1 MAAEYVGLTADC
13 RLTVT
18 VRPAR
23 EAAEVEAAMDLRVR
37 VFVDEQGVS
46 RDEELDDLDD
56 EATQIIA
63 VDESGVVATCRL
75 REVGGGVWKLERM
88 AVDGR
93 VRGLG
98 VGDRL
103 LAGAEEEVRSRGATE
118 IVLHAQR
125 RAEGFYASHGYV
137 PEGDTFME
145 AEIEH
150 IRMRKAL

>member
-1 MAAEYVGLTADC
+1 LTADC

-23 EAAEVEAAMDLRVR
+23 DPAEVEAARQLRVR

-46 RDEELDDLDD
+46 PEEEKDDLDED
-56 EATQIIA
+56 ATQIVA
-63 VDESGVVATCRL
+63 LDESGLIATCRL
-75 REVGGGVWKLERM
+75 RVVEAGVWKLERM
-88 AVDGR
+88 AVEAR

-98 VGDRL
+98 VGGRL
-103 LAGAEEEVRSRGATE
+103 LAGAEAEARSVGARE
-118 IVLHAQR
+118 IVMNAQR
-125 RAEGFYASHGYV
+125 TAEAFYTSHGYV
-137 PEGDTFME
+137 PEGEPFME

>member
-1 MAAEYVGLTADC
+1 LTADC

-23 EAAEVEAAMDLRVR
+23 DPAEVGAAMQLRAR

-46 RDEELDDLDD
+46 PEEEKDELDED
-56 EATQIIA
+56 ATQIVA
-63 VDESGVVATCRL
+63 LDESGLIATCRL
-75 REVGGGVWKLERM
+75 REVEAGVWKLERM
-88 AVDGR
+88 AVEAR

-98 VGDRL
+98 VGGRL
-103 LAGAEEEVRSRGATE
+103 LAGAEEEARSRGARE
-118 IVLHAQR
+118 IVMNAQR
-125 RAEGFYASHGYV
+125 TAEGFYASHGYV
-137 PEGDTFME
+137 SEGEIFTE

>member
-1 MAAEYVGLTADC
+1 LTADC

-23 EAAEVEAAMDLRVR
+23 DPAEVEAARQLRVR

-46 RDEELDDLDD
+46 PEEEKDDLDED
-56 EATQIIA
+56 ATQIVA
-63 VDESGVVATCRL
+63 LDESGLIATCRL
-75 REVGGGVWKLERM
+75 RVVEAGVWKLERM
-88 AVDGR
+88 AVDAR

-98 VGDRL
+98 VGGRL
-103 LAGAEEEVRSRGATE
+103 LAGAEAEARSVGARE
-118 IVLHAQR
+118 IVMNAQR
-125 RAEGFYASHGYV
+125 TAEAFYTSHGYV
-137 PEGDTFME
+137 PEGEPFME